1 MSYDQNKIKFQT
13 YSWVYG
19 TTSFRVSELKYK
31 IEKQLLLIEDLRTLY
46 PESEWK
52 DLQSV
57 YFDLLVEAELSKDS
71 AKEIE
76 KDARQKTSSLKDL
89 GLITEDRK
97 ITPIGKLILE
107 TTLERDNIKFDNIFS
122 LRGDSYLYFKQF
134 LKIEFSKNSDSSYNS
149 FLINPFFA
157 LIYSIIKLGFVSN
170 DFFNLLLPIQ
180 KDFTEL
186 KSLIDSFVANG
197 GDLDIQQILLDKIS
211 SMENYQN
218 ALNYFLENEKNE
230 KIFKTVF
237 LNMKGGGFDLPYKG
251 FYELIISYDISNTTE
266 IKLEKLKSLADY
278 ISSNLPASLLKN
290 KYYELLFKL
299 DRKPKK
305 TDFKQALITT
315 FENSFLYKNG
325 NFDENFFYLVHLVK
339 WYTNLEKEYADNNK
353 RFLALTDSFIF
364 EDNNIKLNPIIK
376 VYFEDIID
384 NLIDGYMLDEKSEYQ
399 RKLHNNL
406 DLSDINS
413 MLEKDTA
420 VFAEQLSS
428 LYPSLNVS
436 GNIQEQIFNFSKID
450 KVQRFN
456 QLIDTHFDNTSL
468 IELFTHISA
477 REDKK
482 ILEYKNINWDTNI
495 PTIFEYLIGIAWYL
509 TTNKQGDITDFLNM
523 SLDSNLLPLRFAG
536 GGQSDIVCKYSGED
550 ILIEVTL
557 SNDENQRRMELEPVS
572 RHLGR
577 YRLAGKDA
585 YAIFVAPYLDPN
597 VLVGFRSY
605 KHLNYY
611 DRRDTRNFVN
621 GLKIIPLSIEDI
633 KFILKNNL
641 KYEQLKSCFE
651 ALYQDD
657 EKDGYLWYS
666 NKVNPSLR
674 SLCS

>member
-1 MSYDQNKIKFQT
+1 MPYDINKIKFQT

-31 IEKQLLLIEDLRTLY
+31 IEKQLLLIEDLRILY
-46 PESEWK
+46 PESDWK
-52 DLQSV
+52 ELQSV

-89 GLITEDRK
+89 GLVTEDRK
-97 ITPIGKLILE
+97 MTPVGKLILE
-107 TTLERDNIKFDNIFS
+107 TTLDRNNIKFDNIFS

-157 LIYSIIKLGFVSN
+157 LIYSIVKLGSVSN

-180 KDFTEL
+180 KNFTEL
-186 KSLIDSFVANG
+186 KDLVDIFIANDG
-197 GDLDIQQILLDKIS
+197 ELDIQQLLLDKIY

-230 KIFKTVF
+230 KTFKTVF

-251 FYELIISYDISNTTE
+251 FYELIISYDNSDTTE
-266 IKLEKLKSLADY
+266 IKLEKLKKLADY

-290 KYYELLFKL
+290 KYYKLLFNL
-299 DRKPKK
+299 DNKPKK
-305 TDFKQALITT
+305 AHFKEELIVA
-315 FENSFLYKNG
+315 FESSFLYRNT

-339 WYTNLEKEYADNNK
+339 WYTNLEKEYSDNNK
-353 RFLALTDSFIF
+353 RFLALTDSLIF
-364 EDNNIKLNPIIK
+364 EDNNITLNPIIK

-384 NLIDGYMLDEKSEYQ
+384 SLVNNYALQEKDEYQ
-399 RKLHNNL
+399 RKLHNNIE
-406 DLSDINS
+406 LSEITPI
-413 MLEKDTA
+413 LEKDIT
-420 VFAEQLSS
+420 VFAEQLLS
-428 LYPSLNVS
+428 LYPTLNVT
-436 GNIQEQIFNFSKID
+436 GNIQEQIFSFSKND
-450 KVQRFN
+450 KLQRFN
-456 QLIDTHFDNTSL
+456 RLIDTHFSTTSL
-468 IELFTHISA
+468 YELFTHIVA
-477 REDKK
+477 REDDK
-482 ILEYKNINWDTNI
+482 ILNYQNINWDANI
-495 PTIFEYLIGIAWYL
+495 PTIFEYLTGIAWYL
-509 TTNKQGDITDFLNM
+509 ITNKQGDITDFLNM

-536 GGQSDIVCKYSGED
+536 GGQSDIICKYSDED

-557 SNDENQRRMELEPVS
+557 SNDENQRRIELEPVS

-577 YRLAGKDA
+577 YRLAGNNA
-585 YAIFVAPYLDPN
+585 YAIFIAPYLDPN

-611 DRRDTRNFVN
+611 DKRDTTKFVS
-621 GLKIIPLSIEDI
+621 GLKIIPLSVEDI
-633 KFILKNNL
+633 KFILQNNL
-641 KYEQLKSCFE
+641 KYEQLKNCFE
-651 ALYQDD
+651 TLYQDD

-666 NKVNPSLR
+666 NKVNPVLR